1 MNILVLLKKLNY
13 YLGIK
18 IFKTDNLFTYCL
30 YTFLLNFFL
39 KKKIIDPDIQKL
51 FHDGFIQL
59 KKIDQ
64 DFVNIINNELSK
76 QITAQINTP
85 LIKYEFTENLKN
97 YLSNFL
103 DNNTNYALNIL
114 KKLFKSNVYVTTI
127 QIRRTYYFDKT
138 KFENKSV
145 YSENFHCDKYVGTH
159 YKQFIYLNN
168 VNESNGP
175 FTYLSKSVT
184 KKFISKFKF
193 KNRFSN
199 DIVKSD
205 FKDDENYFMG
215 DAGNSILVNTTQCL
229 HRAGIPHKGKFR
241 DVIVI
246 TYVASPVITDPDS
259 MYFAK
264 NFSES
269 FWNSVH
275 DGVFSKKLAKFKSNK
290 QAIKTLF
297 KHINQI

>member
-1 MNILVLLKKLNY
+1 
-13 YLGIK
+13 
-18 IFKTDNLFTYCL
+18 
-30 YTFLLNFFL
+30 
-39 KKKIIDPDIQKL
+39 
-51 FHDGFIQL
+51 
-59 KKIDQ
+59 
-64 DFVNIINNELSK
+64 
-76 QITAQINTP
+76 
-85 LIKYEFTENLKN
+85 
-97 YLSNFL
+97 
-103 DNNTNYALNIL
+103 
-114 KKLFKSNVYVTTI
+114 
-127 QIRRTYYFDKT
+127 
-138 KFENKSV
+138 
-145 YSENFHCDKYVGTH
+145 
-159 YKQFIYLNN
+159 
-168 VNESNGP
+168 
-175 FTYLSKSVT
+175 
-184 KKFISKFKF
+184 
-193 KNRFSN
+193 
-199 DIVKSD
+199 
-205 FKDDENYFMG
+205 MG

>member
-39 KKKIIDPDIQKL
+39 KKKIIDPDIQNPDKI
-51 FHDGFIQL
+51 FIQL

-64 DFVNIINNELSK
+64 DFVNTANNELSK

-114 KKLFKSNVYVTTI
+114 KKLFKSNVYVTGR
-127 QIRRTYYFDKT
+127 QIRRTYYSDKT

-168 VNESNGP
+168 VNEYWDINGAIEA
-175 FTYLSKSVT
+175 T

>member
-1 MNILVLLKKLNY
+1 MIH
-13 YLGIK
+13 
-18 IFKTDNLFTYCL
+18 NLF
-30 YTFLLNFFL
+30 
-39 KKKIIDPDIQKL
+39 Q
-51 FHDGFIQL
+51 DGFIEL
-59 KKIDQ
+59 KRIDQ
-64 DFVNIINNELSK
+64 EFINKINNELSK
-76 QITAQINTP
+76 QITSQINTP
-85 LIKYEFTENLKN
+85 IIKYEFTDNLKN
-97 YLSNFL
+97 YLNDFL
-103 DNNTNYALNIL
+103 DNNTVYSLNIL
-114 KKLFKSNVYVTTI
+114 KNLFKCNVYVTTI
-127 QIRRTYYFDKT
+127 QIRRTYYIDKT

-168 VNESNGP
+168 VTESNGP
-175 FTYLSKSVT
+175 FTYLSKSST

-199 DIVKSD
+199 DIVKGD
-205 FKDDENYFMG
+205 FKEDENYFMG
-215 DAGNSILVNTTQCL
+215 DAGSSILVNTTQCL
-229 HRAGIPHKGKFR
+229 HRAAIPYKGKYR

-246 TYVASPVITDPDS
+246 TYVASPTITDPDS

-264 NFSES
+264 NFNES
-269 FWNSVH
+269 FWNSEH